1 VFSLSNVKAQLPNKA
16 AAAAAAAARVGFLKQ
31 AADPV

>member
-1 VFSLSNVKAQLPNKA
+1 VLSLSDAKAQLPNKA
-16 AAAAAAAARVGFLKQ
+16 AAAAAAAARVGFLK